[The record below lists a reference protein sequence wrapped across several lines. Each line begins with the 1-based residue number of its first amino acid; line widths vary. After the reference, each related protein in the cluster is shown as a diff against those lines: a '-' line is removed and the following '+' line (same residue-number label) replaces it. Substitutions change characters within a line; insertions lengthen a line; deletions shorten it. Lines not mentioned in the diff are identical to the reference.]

1 MKKEIYIQLLQNK
14 IEEAK
19 LNIASIQQNFSLED
33 VAHYANVTAY
43 HYRKEQVIEAENQLL
58 KWQQVVQEI
67 LKTYYGNK
75 DDVNCQ
81 RFNQTIVTTKS
92 GFNLKEELSEEY
104 QRAIAV
110 LEGILEGLELLG
122 EERNHSEKD
131 EMQGEVSKN
140 IFVVHGHDE
149 TKRVEIEAFIRSIEY
164 EPIVLFKEP
173 NKGKTIIEKIEDH
186 ANDVCYAIVLYT
198 PCDLGH
204 DKDVEGE
211 KPRARQNVVFEHGYM
226 CAKLGRDHVSALYA
240 ENVELPGDMSGVIY
254 TEYDVAGLWKYSIA
268 KEMIAVGLPVDMN
281 RIR

>member
-1 MKKEIYIQLLQNK
+1 MYIQLLQSK

-19 LNIASIQQNFSLED
+19 QNIASIQQNFSLED

-43 HYRKEQVIEAENQLL
+43 HYRKEQVVEAENQLL

-81 RFNQTIVTTKS
+81 RFDQTIVTTKS

-110 LEGILEGLELLG
+110 LEGILERLELLG
-122 EERNHSEKD
+122 EERDSSEQD

-149 TKRVEIEAFIRSIEY
+149 ARRVEIEAFLRSIEY

-173 NKGKTIIEKIEDH
+173 NMGKTIIEKIEDH
-186 ANDVCYAIVLYT
+186 SNDVCYAIVLYT

-204 DKDVEGE
+204 DKDVEEE

-240 ENVELPGDMSGVIY
+240 ESVELPGDMSGVIY
-254 TEYDVAGLWKYSIA
+254 TAYDTAGLWKYSIA